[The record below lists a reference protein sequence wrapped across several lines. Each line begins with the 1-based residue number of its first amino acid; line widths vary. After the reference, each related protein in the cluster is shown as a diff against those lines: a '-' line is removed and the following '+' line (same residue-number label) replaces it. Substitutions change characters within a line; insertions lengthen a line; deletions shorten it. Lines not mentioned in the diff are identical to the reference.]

1 VSFEVSDPILC
12 SPYVEPARHWFIPE
26 GGVPA
31 VREGRRRSF
40 VFQPRDGELTW
51 DLKGG
56 TLAPMTEYGSAY
68 ELVLVNRLRDA
79 VARWRAGG
87 HQNATGTTRD
97 LLAWWRRDGRET
109 PLFYAQIEAAET
121 VIFLTEGPYHELQGI
136 EVPRDEPTSEQRAA
150 GATAFLRYACK
161 MATGT
166 GKTTVMGML
175 AAWSILNKVVNRA
188 DARFSDLVLAVC
200 PNVTIRDRLQELD
213 VERGEASL
221 YRTRDLVPPAMMP
234 RLAQGRVVVTNW
246 HVFEPRTQGVGD
258 VSAGV
263 LKVGQRVTR
272 TERVYIGDKNTTA
285 RGDRYLT
292 EAEYIRLVAS
302 AELEELEP
310 PADRDG
316 RTWALVR
323 WTRYVESDTSIVQRV
338 LGRSRGK
345 QNILVLNDEAH
356 HAYRIHREGVDA
368 EDEAFGDEEVEDEY
382 VREATVWIEGLDRI
396 NKLRGINRCI
406 DLSATPFFL
415 GAAGRETGR
424 PFPWTVSDFGLVDAI
439 ESGLVKI
446 PQLAVRDA
454 AGGERATYHNLWR
467 WVMGNLTPAERG
479 GRRANPKPEAV
490 LKWGHIPVATVIGDW
505 ERTRLEWAA
514 TDEQRPP
521 VLILVCKDV
530 KLAKT
535 VYEWI
540 AEGWSS
546 YDVPVLGMESL
557 RNGPRTTHT
566 IRVDSK
572 VVAETDAGAS
582 GGGSRADDARW
593 MRFTLDTVGL
603 LAWPRDSQQRDILPP
618 DFAELAQRRAERLEA
633 PVESLLHPPG
643 RDVRCIVSVGM
654 LTEGWDARTVT
665 HVVGLRPFQSQLL
678 CEQVVGRA
686 LRRASYEP
694 TEETAH
700 TNAPRFGEEIAQVLG
715 VPFEIIPFK
724 TTGGPPKPPVDRR
737 HVRALPERA
746 ELAITFPR
754 VVGYTQVVRN
764 RIEVDWDRVPSI
776 TLDPTRIPSEV
787 KMAAALPNNQGR
799 VKAVDV
805 GKVREMTLES
815 FFATKRLQQLVFEA
829 AGTLTRDFIATGAA
843 NAPAHVLFPQVQRVI
858 ARYVAE
864 KVKDEGNDKRV
875 LFCAPYYGW
884 FLERLVQALSTERG
898 PDAEAPTS
906 DRARPEGS
914 TADVDFWTSRP
925 VSDTRR
931 SHVNYMVADSALEAK
946 AAAKLDG
953 TPSVKAWVKNAGL
966 GLAIPYAH
974 NGERHEYHPDFVVRL
989 AGPGDWYLLLETKGH
1004 DELFE
1009 VKKSAAERWV
1019 AAVNADGR
1027 WGSWTYRIAWTVGDV
1042 AEHLIEA
1049 EAAAR

>member
-1 VSFEVSDPILC
+1 
-12 SPYVEPARHWFIPE
+12 
-26 GGVPA
+26 
-31 VREGRRRSF
+31 
-40 VFQPRDGELTW
+40 
-51 DLKGG
+51 
-56 TLAPMTEYGSAY
+56 M
-68 ELVLVNRLRDA
+68 
-79 VARWRAGG
+79 
-87 HQNATGTTRD
+87 
-97 LLAWWRRDGRET
+97 
-109 PLFYAQIEAAET
+109 
-121 VIFLTEGPYHELQGI
+121 
-136 EVPRDEPTSEQRAA
+136 PRDEPTPEQRAA

-161 MATGT
+161 MATGA

-213 VERGEASL
+213 VERGEASI
-221 YRTRDLVPPAMMP
+221 YRTRDLVPPALMP

-258 VSAGV
+258 VSAPV
-263 LKVGQRVTR
+263 VKVGQAVTR
-272 TERVYIGDKNTTA
+272 QERVYIGDKNTTA

-292 EAEYIRLVAS
+292 EAEYLRLVAS
-302 AELEELEP
+302 GELEEVEP

-316 RTWALVR
+316 RRWALVK

-345 QNILVLNDEAH
+345 QNILVMNDEAH
-356 HAYRIHREGVDA
+356 HAYRIQREQSADD
-368 EDEAFGDEEVEDEY
+368 DEAFGDEEVEEEY

-396 NKLRGINRCI
+396 HKLRGINRCI

-415 GAAGRETGR
+415 GSAGRETGR
-424 PFPWTVSDFGLVDAI
+424 PFPWTVSDFGLIDAV

-446 PQLAVRDA
+446 PQLAVRDDT
-454 AGGERATYHNLWR
+454 GSERPAYHNLWR
-467 WVMGNLTPAERG
+467 WVMHNLTPAERG

-490 LKWGHIPVATVIGDW
+490 LKWAHIPIATIVGDW
-505 ERTRLEWAA
+505 EKTRLDWAG
-514 TDEQRPP
+514 TEEKRPP

-530 KLAKT
+530 KLAKV

-557 RNGPRTTHT
+557 RNRDGATNT

-572 VVAETDAGAS
+572 VVAETDAGGEGA
-582 GGGSRADDARW
+582 GGGSKADDARW

-603 LAWPRDSQQRDILPP
+603 LAWPRDAQGRDLHPP
-618 DFAELAQRRAERLEA
+618 EFEELAHRRAERLEV
-633 PVESLLHPPG
+633 PVETLLHPPG
-643 RDVRCIVSVGM
+643 RGVRCIVSVGM

-686 LRRASYEP
+686 LRRASYDPVEG
-694 TEETAH
+694 EDG
-700 TNAPRFGEEIAQVLG
+700 PRFQEEIAQVLG

-724 TTGGPPKPPVDRR
+724 TTGGPPKPPVTRR

-746 ELAITFPR
+746 ELAISFPR
-754 VVGYTQVVRN
+754 VEGYTQVVRN
-764 RIEVDWDRVPSI
+764 RLDVDWDRVPAI
-776 TLDPTRIPSEV
+776 TLDPTKIPSEV
-787 KMAAALPNNQGR
+787 KMAAAMPNNQGR

-805 GKVREMTLES
+805 GKVREMTLET

-843 NAPAHVLFPQVQRVI
+843 SAPAHVLFPQVQRII
-858 ARYVAE
+858 ARYVDE
-864 KVKDEGNDKRV
+864 KVRDDGKDKRV

-884 FLERLVQALSTERG
+884 FLERLVQSLSIDTANG
-898 PDAEAPTS
+898 GQAEAPKL
-906 DRARPEGS
+906 DRAKPEGS
-914 TADVDFWTSRP
+914 TSDVDFWTSRP
-925 VSDTRR
+925 VTDTRR

-946 AAAKLDG
+946 AAGKLDG
-953 TPSVKAWVKNAGL
+953 SAAVVAWVKNAGL

-974 NGERHEYHPDFVVRL
+974 NGERHDYQPDFIVRL
-989 AGPGDWYLLLETKGH
+989 AGPAQRFLVLETKGH
-1004 DELFE
+1004 DELYE
-1009 VKKSAAERWV
+1009 VKKSAAERWC

-1027 WGSWTYRIAWTVGDV
+1027 WGEWIYRIAWSVGDV
-1042 AEHLIEA
+1042 AEYLIELDQLNA
-1049 EAAAR
+1049 SGSSR